1 MQTFKIANKLIS
13 NNSKTFIIA
22 EIGLAHMG
30 SLNIAHSFIDAAAK
44 FGADAVKFQMHIA
57 SEESTVDEKFRI
69 KFLLNTNQDMN
80 TGKKHPLK
88 MRNGM
93 KS

>member
-44 FGADAVKFQMHIA
+44 YAVKEVMEQVAIPEMPVPEVPVPEL
-57 SEESTVDEKFRI
+57 SLPSESTP
-69 KFLLNTNQDMN
+69 LL
-80 TGKKHPLK
+80 LL
-88 MRNGM
+88 
-93 KS
+93 

>member
-44 FGADAVKFQMHIA
+44 FGADAVKFQLFTIPNLY
-57 SEESTVDEKFRI
+57 SIISI
-69 KFLLNTNQDMN
+69 GNINLIL
-80 TGKKHPLK
+80 
-88 MRNGM
+88 
-93 KS
+93 SIY